1 MFFIFCVCDMLNHAY
16 LELFQ
21 DSLLGFGN
29 FNSCSDLIM
38 YFGIKSIAQVCLYDM
53 TLVHSFG
60 VKIIYSV
67 MFVSCFSID

>member
-1 MFFIFCVCDMLNHAY
+1 MLILNN
-16 LELFQ
+16 FRTVF
-21 DSLLGFGN
+21 LGFGN

-38 YFGIKSIAQVCLYDM
+38 YFGIKSIAQVCLGDM
-53 TLVHSFG
+53 TLVHSLG